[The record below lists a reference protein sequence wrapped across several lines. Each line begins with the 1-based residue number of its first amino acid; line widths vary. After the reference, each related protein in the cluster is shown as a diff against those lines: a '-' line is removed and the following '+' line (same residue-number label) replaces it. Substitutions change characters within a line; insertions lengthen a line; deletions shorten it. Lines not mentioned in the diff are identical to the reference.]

1 MLEYCFSSMGNK
13 LNLHQHFSG
22 IVDYRVA
29 GRCLHRLSDLLLLI
43 LCGVIADCDDFAQI
57 HDYGKDQEGF
67 LKQQLGLGL
76 ENGIPSEDTLWRA
89 MRFLKVEPVQQ
100 CLQAC
105 YREIGISLQGKHLC
119 IDGKELR
126 GTVPAGKKHA
136 LVQLVSVWVAAE
148 NISFGQLA
156 VESKSKEITAIPA
169 LLEVLDCAGATI
181 TIDAIGCQKDITEKI
196 IGQRADYIIG
206 LKQNQGQLYEQVSQW
221 LQKQKP
227 ALPCYEQWDKD
238 HGRVERRKV
247 YVCQQLD
254 LLEAT
259 HEWEKLQSVVLVE
272 TLRMV
277 KDQSQ
282 TSTHYYISSRNA
294 KAPQVYADLIRGHWQ
309 IENKLH
315 WHLDMSFGEDACQ
328 LKKDN
333 APENM
338 SAIRKLA
345 LFIIGKDTTKC
356 SIKRKR
362 KKAARDNNF
371 LLNLFKIT

>member
-1 MLEYCFSSMGNK
+1 M
-13 LNLHQHFSG
+13 
-22 IVDYRVA
+22 RW
-29 GRCLHRLSDLLLLI
+29 
-43 LCGVIADCDDFAQI
+43 
-57 HDYGKDQEGF
+57 
-67 LKQQLGLGL
+67 LK
-76 ENGIPSEDTLWRA
+76 P
-89 MRFLKVEPVQQ
+89 EPLQQ

-105 YREIGISLQGKHLC
+105 YREIGISLEGKHLC
-119 IDGKELR
+119 IDGKEVR

-136 LVQLVSVWVAAE
+136 LVQLVSVWMVE
-148 NISFGQLA
+148 ESLSFGQLA
-156 VESKSKEITAIPA
+156 VESKSNEITAIPA

-181 TIDAIGCQKDITEKI
+181 TIDAIGCQKDIAEKI
-196 IGQRADYIIG
+196 IERQADYIIG
-206 LKQNQGQLYEQVSQW
+206 LKQNQGQLYEQVSEW

-238 HGRVERRKV
+238 HGRGECRKV

-259 HEWEKLQSVVLVE
+259 YEWEKLQSVVLVE
-272 TLRMV
+272 TVRIV
-277 KDQSQ
+277 KDQPQ
-282 TSTHYYISSRNA
+282 TSRRYYISSLKD
-294 KAPQVYADLIRGHWQ
+294 KAPQAYARLIREHWQ

-315 WHLDMSFGEDACQ
+315 WQLDMSFGEDAGQ

-333 APENM
+333 APQNM

-345 LFIIGKDTTKC
+345 LFIIGKDNTKS

-371 LLNLFKIT
+371 LVNLFKIA

>member
-1 MLEYCFSSMGNK
+1 MGNK
-13 LNLHQHFSG
+13 LDLQRHFLGLS
-22 IVDYRVA
+22 DYRVE
-29 GRCLHRLSDLLLLI
+29 GRCLHRLSDILLLI

-57 HDYGKDQEGF
+57 HDYGQDQEDF

-89 MRFLKVEPVQQ
+89 MRFLKPDPVQQ

-105 YREIGISLQGKHLC
+105 YREIGISLQGQHLC

-126 GTVPAGKKHA
+126 GTVPAGKRHA

-148 NISFGQLA
+148 SLSFGQLA
-156 VESKSKEITAIPA
+156 VESKSNEISAIPA
-169 LLEVLDCAGATI
+169 LLEVLDCTGATI
-181 TIDAIGCQKDITEKI
+181 TIDAIGCQKDIAEKI
-196 IGQRADYIIG
+196 IGQQADYIIG

-227 ALPCYEQWDKD
+227 ALPCYEQWNKD
-238 HGRVERRKV
+238 HGRGECRKV

-259 HEWEKLQSVVLVE
+259 HEWEKLQSVVMVE
-272 TLRMV
+272 TGRIV
-277 KDQSQ
+277 KDQPL
-282 TSTHYYISSRNA
+282 TTTRYYISSL
-294 KAPQVYADLIRGHWQ
+294 KDKVPQAYADLIRGHWQ

-315 WHLDMSFGEDACQ
+315 WHLDMSFGEDKSQ

-333 APENM
+333 APQNM

-345 LFIIGKDTTKC
+345 LFMIGKDTSKG

-362 KKAARDNNF
+362 KKAARNNNF

>member
-1 MLEYCFSSMGNK
+1 MENK
-13 LNLHQHFSG
+13 LALHEHFSEL
-22 IVDYRVA
+22 VDYRVE
-29 GRCLHRLSDLLLLI
+29 GRCLHRLSDILLLI

-57 HDYGKDQEGF
+57 HDYGKDKEDF

-89 MRFLKVEPVQQ
+89 MRWLKAEPLQQ
-100 CLQAC
+100 CLRAC
-105 YREIGISLQGKHLC
+105 YQEIGISLQGKHLC

-136 LVQLVSVWVAAE
+136 LVQLVSVWVVE
-148 NISFGQLA
+148 ESLSFGQLA
-156 VESKSKEITAIPA
+156 VESKSNEITAIPA

-181 TIDAIGCQKDITEKI
+181 TIDAIGCQKDIAEKI
-196 IGQRADYIIG
+196 IERQADYIIG

-221 LQKQKP
+221 LEKQKP
-227 ALPCYEQWDKD
+227 ALPCYEQWEKD
-238 HGRVERRKV
+238 HSRGEHRKV

-272 TLRMV
+272 TKRLV
-277 KDQSQ
+277 KGNEQI
-282 TSTHYYISSRNA
+282 STRYYISSLKD
-294 KAPQVYADLIRGHWQ
+294 KAPQAYASLIRGHWQ

-315 WHLDMSFGEDACQ
+315 WHLDMSFREDQSQ

-338 SAIRKLA
+338 STIRKLA
-345 LFIIGKDTTKC
+345 LFIIGKDTTKG

-371 LLNLFKIT
+371 LLNLFKNT